1 MSKSGKNI
9 LQGIKN
15 DNERLD
21 NAYAALEDTIRKGR
35 KKTFLKSEDA
45 SLDRPVALKYI
56 CDYMGIEAP
65 SFDPYSLNSE
75 AYITE
80 VLRKNGVLSRPC
92 VLTEGWYRNA
102 VCVYLIELDG
112 GRLAALMPDS
122 FGRYY
127 YHDLVTGH
135 RVFINKFNCCFSASD
150 RSDRDVSAHCQFAY
164 AWFRHTGKKCGND
177 CITGCIFNQQHTGK
191 VFYQCI
197 TEPYGEPDYTENDD
211 LPSKRFVCKDA

>member
-102 VCVYLIELDG
+102 VCVYLIRNRD
-112 GRLAALMPDS
+112 AAFFAATDDNDFTACPGNCLCES
-122 FGRYY
+122 F
-127 YHDLVTGH
+127 
-135 RVFINKFNCCFSASD
+135 A
-150 RSDRDVSAHCQFAY
+150 DVA
-164 AWFRHTGKKCGND
+164 G
-177 CITGCIFNQQHTGK
+177 
-191 VFYQCI
+191 
-197 TEPYGEPDYTENDD
+197 
-211 LPSKRFVCKDA
+211 